1 MRFSEGDGRK
11 VVSLSS
17 AETVGRITDYIIDPR
32 EKMVAGLVLKKT
44 SGAENTIAWGS
55 VDAFGEDAVMIK
67 DEGVLVVPSGRLAEL
82 TDKRFREHGKLVL
95 SSAGVDL
102 GKVDDVEFDPK
113 TGALTALVLHDVIID
128 GTRLLAAGSYAVIVQ
143 A

>member
-1 MRFSEGDGRK
+1 
-11 VVSLSS
+11 
-17 AETVGRITDYIIDPR
+17 
-32 EKMVAGLVLKKT
+32 LKKA
-44 SGAENTIAWGS
+44 SRKEDTIPWDS

-82 TDKRFREHGKLVL
+82 TDKRLREHGKLVL

-102 GKVDDVEFDPK
+102 GKLDDVEFDPK
-113 TGALTALVLHDVIID
+113 TGALTALILNETTID
-128 GTRLLAAGSYAVIVQ
+128 GSRLLGAGSYAVIVQ

>member
-1 MRFSEGDGRK
+1 MKFSEAEGRK
-11 VVSLSS
+11 VVSTST
-17 AETVGRITDYIIDPR
+17 AETVGKITDYIIDPN
-32 EKMVAGLVLKKT
+32 EKALVGIVLKKT
-44 SGAENTIAWGS
+44 SGDEDTVPWSS

-67 DEGVLVVPSGRLAEL
+67 DAGVLVVPSGRLAEL
-82 TDKRFREHGKLVL
+82 TDKRFRQHGKLVL

-113 TGALTALVLHDVIID
+113 TGALTTLVLNNTAID
-128 GTRLLAAGSYAVIVQ
+128 GGRLLAAGSYAVIVQ

>member
-1 MRFSEGDGRK
+1 M
-11 VVSLSS
+11 
-17 AETVGRITDYIIDPR
+17 
-32 EKMVAGLVLKKT
+32 KKT
-44 SGAENTIAWGS
+44 SGNEDTIPWDS

-67 DEGVLVVPSGRLAEL
+67 DEDVLVVPSGRLAEL
-82 TDKRFREHGKLVL
+82 TGKSLKERGKLVL

-113 TGALTALVLHDVIID
+113 TGVLTGLLLEDITID
-128 GTRLLAAGSYAVIVQ
+128 GGRLLAAGSYAVIVQ

>member
-1 MRFSEGDGRK
+1 MKFSEAEGRK
-11 VVSLSS
+11 VVSTST
-17 AETVGRITDYIIDPR
+17 AETVGKIVDYIIDP
-32 EKMVAGLVLKKT
+32 KQKTLAGIVLKKT
-44 SGAENTIAWGS
+44 SGNEDTIPWDS

-67 DEGVLVVPSGRLAEL
+67 DEDVLVVPSGRLAEL
-82 TDKRFREHGKLVL
+82 TGKSLKEHGKLVL

-113 TGALTALVLHDVIID
+113 TGALTGLLLKDTTID
-128 GTRLLAAGSYAVIVQ
+128 GGRLLAAGSYAVIVQ

>member
-1 MRFSEGDGRK
+1 MKFSEAEGRK
-11 VVSLSS
+11 VVSTST
-17 AETVGRITDYIIDPR
+17 AETVGKVTDYIIDP
-32 EKMVAGLVLKKT
+32 KQKAVAAIVLKKT
-44 SGAENTIAWGS
+44 SGKEDTIPWDS

-67 DEGVLVVPSGRLAEL
+67 HEDVLVVPSGRLAEL
-82 TDKRFREHGKLVL
+82 TDKRFRQHGKLVL

-113 TGALTALVLHDVIID
+113 TGALTALVLTSTTID
-128 GTRLLAAGSYAVIVQ
+128 AQRMLAAGSYAVIVQ